1 MTASRT
7 VVIAPDSFK
16 GTIRARDAAAA
27 LAAGWSAVRPR
38 DRVLTLPIAD
48 GGEGTLDAFET
59 AVPGSERIPVV
70 VPGPVGAPV
79 RASWLLLPDGTGV
92 VELAS
97 TSGIE
102 LLRGDPR
109 PLDAGTTGFGVAIRA
124 ALDAG
129 VSRLVLAI
137 GSSASSDGGAGLL
150 QALGARVLDADGQPI
165 AEGARGLEAAAT
177 IDLEGLA
184 PLPPDG
190 AVVLADVDSPLLG
203 PTGAAAVFGPQKGA
217 TPDDVPRIDAALAR
231 WAELAGF
238 DPATP
243 GAGAAG
249 GAGYALLAWGAT
261 LTPGAAT
268 VADLV
273 GLPVALADAA
283 LVITGEGRFD
293 AQSSRGKAPGAV
305 RDAARAAGVP
315 VAIVAGRVLDHPD
328 GVRTLDLTELAGSA
342 DEAMG
347 DPVRWLR
354 EAGRRLAGFGLPP
367 R

>member
-7 VVIAPDSFK
+7 VVLAPDSFK

-27 LAAGWSAVRPR
+27 IAAGWSAVRPG
-38 DRVLTLPIAD
+38 DRVVQVPMAD
-48 GGEGTLDAFET
+48 GGEGTLDAFEC
-59 AVPGSERIPVV
+59 AVPGAETIPVV
-70 VPGPVGAPV
+70 VPGPAGVDV
-79 RASWLLLPDGTGV
+79 QASWLRLPDGTGV

-102 LLRGDPR
+102 LIAGDLR
-109 PLDAGTTGFGVAIRA
+109 PLDAGTAGFGVAIRS

-129 VSRLVLAI
+129 VSRLVLAV

-150 QALGARVLDADGQPI
+150 QALGARILDGAGEPI
-165 AEGARGLEAAAT
+165 APGARGLESVAT
-177 IDLEGLA
+177 VDLSGLA
-184 PLPPDG
+184 PLPPGG
-190 AVVLADVDSPLLG
+190 AVVLADVDAPLTG
-203 PTGAAAVFGPQKGA
+203 PHGAAAVFGPQKGA
-217 TPDDVPRIDAALAR
+217 TPDDVSRIEAALSR
-231 WAELAGF
+231 WAGLAGF

-268 VADLV
+268 VAQLV
-273 GLPVALADAA
+273 GLPAALTDAA
-283 LVITGEGRFD
+283 LVITGEGSFD
-293 AQSSRGKAPGAV
+293 AQSARGKAPGAV
-305 RDAARAAGVP
+305 LDAARAAGVP
-315 VAIVAGRVLDHPD
+315 VAIVAGRVAVEPD
-328 GVRTLDLTELAGSA
+328 GVRTVDLAALAGGA
-342 DEAMG
+342 DAAMG